1 MSKRLLLVLFLGIGT
16 VVSAQNKNAP
26 ALKQAAPPPPVK
38 IDYTMPGAPM
48 PNFVLVSL
56 DTVSKT
62 VKEKNRGISRIW
74 KKEISKTVKTN
85 TFTNHDFDNDANL
98 IVMMFNPTCGHCIE
112 ETEILKKNVALFKKT
127 RLVLMANRQM
137 EKYLPDFVKERKT
150 KAFFPTFTVGLDSA
164 NFINS
169 VFLYKTLPQINIYS
183 PERKLLKIFNGDVAI
198 DSLKR
203 YIQ

>member
-1 MSKRLLLVLFLGIGT
+1 MSKRLLLILFLGVST
-16 VVSAQNKNAP
+16 VLSAQKKDGVAP
-26 ALKQAAPPPPVK
+26 TTVKPQQPVK

-48 PNFVLVSL
+48 PDMVLLSL
-56 DTVSKT
+56 DTISKT
-62 VKEKNRGISRIW
+62 VKEKNHGISKIW
-74 KKEISKTVKTN
+74 KKEITKTVKSN
-85 TFTNHDFDNDANL
+85 TFTNQDFANDANL

-112 ETEILKKNVALFKKT
+112 ETEVLKRSVGLFKKT
-127 RLVLMANRQM
+127 KVVLMANRQM

-150 KAFFPTFTVGLDSA
+150 KAFYPTFTVGLDSA

-183 PERKLLKIFNGDVAI
+183 PERKLLKIYNGDVAI
-198 DSLKR
+198 DSLKP